1 MSTSLSAGTGQRFY
15 SPPQTTHKQCVR
27 VLCGAVLHPG
37 PSSPRCGRWRL
48 MSQAERVFRTGRN
61 EAELVRGNTED
72 PLRAEGKK
80 TKWAMLQLGSCLW
93 TSWEGCWYSPE
104 GLWGIFKLQGWG
116 SLIAAVFLDH
126 FWKEYKNVVSKS
138 GQEANGYRRGETVSF
153 SRTLTT
159 SPG

>member
-1 MSTSLSAGTGQRFY
+1 
-15 SPPQTTHKQCVR
+15 
-27 VLCGAVLHPG
+27 
-37 PSSPRCGRWRL
+37 
-48 MSQAERVFRTGRN
+48 
-61 EAELVRGNTED
+61 
-72 PLRAEGKK
+72 
-80 TKWAMLQLGSCLW
+80 MLQQGSCLW
-93 TSWEGCWYSPE
+93 TSWEGGWYSPE

-153 SRTLTT
+153 SRTLTR

>member
-1 MSTSLSAGTGQRFY
+1 MWARSVQCSST
-15 SPPQTTHKQCVR
+15 
-27 VLCGAVLHPG
+27 PG
-37 PSSPRCGRWRL
+37 PLLSSVWTLEVDVTGGESLQDGTQRGRAGQGGKHWR
-48 MSQAERVFRTGRN
+48 SAESRRRRKKKKKGRKRK
-61 EAELVRGNTED
+61 EKRG
-72 PLRAEGKK
+72 
-80 TKWAMLQLGSCLW
+80 KWRQGSCLW

-153 SRTLTT
+153 SRTLTR